1 MVSIRTAASTR
12 LRARTL
18 ALLITA
24 LLAVITHP
32 ADTRAATADS
42 SIDVRLIAQNFN
54 VATNRQLRFVLSV
67 LDEAER
73 AALAVDQSATLTI
86 SFLAAMTTREAV
98 RQSLDA
104 ADAPAVAEV
113 VLRVRQLE
121 RNAAGDF
128 VAITSLVGPLRALEP
143 GVYPVRLRIGR
154 AGAAAYSTT
163 SFVNLFEPDAA
174 FEPMPVSALVSVES
188 TPTMRPDGSTEVPP
202 GARVQLGVLASLAEA
217 FDGPLSI
224 HLSPQLIDG
233 LRRSPSPDDQALL
246 ARLVAAFPK
255 HELLP
260 ATFVSF
266 DAASAHRGDM
276 TDDFTTQLLEGE
288 AVIDQVNGEASV
300 ERSVWVSRTP
310 IDRDSVTL
318 LRQLGVQTVVLTPQ
332 AAEPIGDLDSYLKP
346 YRALGSSVGLAVGLR
361 AVDPSHAQ
369 WFADQTRDPLVNAY
383 ALAAE
388 ILLQQ
393 QAIVAAGGAP
403 GDRHVV
409 VSTGNGGIAPLG
421 MTNPLLVALDRAPQL
436 RMVPVGSV
444 SGDLVDATNVLLAE
458 TDRVDVAVRRDAINA
473 LRAEVVSTATM
484 LEDDAPQHRAWKTSL
499 LTTATDTLTNDEFEA
514 YQRGLRAQLRS
525 LRNLVSIPDAL
536 TFTLGGRES
545 DLRMQLRND
554 ADQQLSVLV
563 AVESAKLQFPQGPQL
578 VAVPPRTS
586 IDVII
591 PVIARANGTF
601 PLEVVLT
608 TPDGA
613 TNVGR
618 RIQMTARVSALA
630 GLGQVVTGAA
640 ILILLSWWVSH
651 WRAKRRGDSVKN
663 HPAVH

>member
-1 MVSIRTAASTR
+1 M
-12 LRARTL
+12 
-18 ALLITA
+18 LIA
-24 LLAVITHP
+24 HP
-32 ADTRAATADS
+32 ADTRAAATTERV
-42 SIDVRLIAQNFN
+42 DVRLIAQNFN
-54 VATNRQLRFVLSV
+54 VATNRQLRFVFSV

-73 AALAVDQSATLTI
+73 AALAADQSATLTV
-86 SFLAAMTTREAV
+86 SFLAPMNTRESV
-98 RQSLDA
+98 RQSLDGA
-104 ADAPAVAEV
+104 VSPPVAEV
-113 VLRVRQLE
+113 DLRIRQLE

-128 VAITSLVGPLRALEP
+128 VAITSLVGPLRGLGQ
-143 GVYPVRLRIGR
+143 GVYPVILRIER
-154 AGAAAYSTT
+154 DDVEVYSTT
-163 SFVNLFEPDAA
+163 SFVNLFEPDAV
-174 FEPMPVSALVSVES
+174 FEQLPVSALVSAES
-188 TPTMRPDGSTEVPP
+188 APTMRPDGSTAIPP
-202 GARVQLGVLASLAEA
+202 GARVQLGILASLTEA

-233 LRRSPSPDDQALL
+233 LRRSTSSEDQALL

-255 HELLP
+255 HELVP
-260 ATFVSF
+260 ATYVSF

-276 TDDFTTQLLEGE
+276 AEEFTEQLLEGE
-288 AVIDQVNGEASV
+288 AVIDQVNGEASI
-300 ERSVWVSRTP
+300 ERSVWVSHAP

-318 LRQLGVQTVVLTPQ
+318 LRQLGVQTVVLTPK
-332 AAEPIGDLDSYLKP
+332 AASPIGSLDSYLKP
-346 YRALGSSVGLAVGLR
+346 YRALGSSVGLVVGLR

-388 ILLQQ
+388 ILLQH
-393 QAIVAAGGAP
+393 QAIVDAGGTP
-403 GDRHVV
+403 TDRHVV
-409 VSTGNGGIAPLG
+409 VSTSNGGIAPLG

-436 RMVPVGSV
+436 QMVPLGSM
-444 SGDLVDATNVLLAE
+444 SGDLLDATNVLLAE
-458 TDRVDVAVRRDAINA
+458 NSRVDVAVRREAIDA
-473 LRAEVVSTATM
+473 LRADVVSTSTM
-484 LEDDAPQHRAWKTSL
+484 LETDAPQHRAWKTSL
-499 LTTATDTLTNDEFEA
+499 LTAATDTLSNDEFEA
-514 YQRGLRAQLRS
+514 YQRGLRTQLRS
-525 LRNLVSIPDAL
+525 LRNRVSIPDAL

-578 VAVPPRTS
+578 VAVPPLTS

-651 WRAKRRGDSVKN
+651 WRAKRRDDSVKN